1 MAPPKASLP
10 TLLLRIRSLK
20 DPPPH
25 GDQAH
30 FPLIPGW
37 QVPVPP
43 TCRIIQEAT
52 HILPREP
59 GHPALQSLRP
69 PGPPVTTPSSQSL
82 CSPVSHYAL
91 QSLRP
96 PVTAPSSHY
105 TLRSLRTCSP
115 ALRARSPALWV
126 HSALRASPCGPPC
139 GCAGPSIP
147 GPECSWLPLSSAG
160 HPMALRQHCLPH
172 QRVQRQRASLL
183 PTCSLQG
190 RGLRGVCK
198 DKAVSSTHP
207 QPSHVLPGQ

>member
-96 PVTAPSSHY
+96 PVTAPSGHCALQS
-105 TLRSLRTCSP
+105 LRSPVTTN
-115 ALRARSPALWV
+115 
-126 HSALRASPCGPPC
+126 
-139 GCAGPSIP
+139 
-147 GPECSWLPLSSAG
+147 
-160 HPMALRQHCLPH
+160 
-172 QRVQRQRASLL
+172 LL
-183 PTCSLQG
+183 PSPTSPFPSRVGTLCPACIPMWPPVWMCRAL
-190 RGLRGVCK
+190 
-198 DKAVSSTHP
+198 HP
-207 QPSHVLPGQ
+207 GT